1 MGEYLLVECYGID
14 LKNYKMEKTI
24 EWVRIHLKKFVCEL
38 EPEIRIYL
46 KEIRQKYRYIIT

>member
-38 EPEIRIYL
+38 EPEFIL
-46 KEIRQKYRYIIT
+46 KKLDKNIDTS